1 MASKT
6 FNFGI
11 IGYGLS
17 AKIFHIPHLTSIPS
31 FKLYG
36 IVQRTPKAGV
46 DDCGADHPT
55 AKSWRSADELFADP
69 AVDVVV
75 VTTPPDSHFALTK
88 RALETGKHVV
98 VEKPFVP
105 THAEAEELVALAREK
120 KRLIAVY
127 QNIKHTLL
135 QPTKAEPHFAD
146 PLLAYPDRRWDADF
160 VTLRQLLADGTLGR
174 IVDFNTHFDRY
185 SPTLRATWK
194 AEEARPGNGAI
205 YDLGTHLL
213 DQVVTLF
220 GLPARVTGFLG
231 NTRTDAPRGAG
242 HVEPED
248 SFTVHLH
255 YADGMLATA
264 RAAVLSAEEEQLR
277 YWVRGDKGSFK
288 KFHLDVQEDQLLAGL
303 RPGQEGYGVA
313 PESHDGTLTLIKDGK
328 PVRETHALL
337 PPKTYVEYYRLLE
350 KAYKGEG
357 EVPVKAEEA
366 SAVIRLIEL
375 AKESSKQGKT
385 LDV

>member
-31 FKLYG
+31 FRLHG
-36 IVQRTPKAGV
+36 IVQRSPQPGNDA
-46 DDCGADHPT
+46 GADFPQ
-55 AKSWRSADELFADP
+55 AKAWRSADELFADG

-88 RALETGKHVV
+88 RALESGKHVV

-105 THAEAEELVALAREK
+105 THAEAQELVALAAEK
-120 KRLIAVY
+120 KRSIAVY
-127 QNIKHTLL
+127 QN
-135 QPTKAEPHFAD
+135 
-146 PLLAYPDRRWDADF
+146 RRWDADF
-160 VTLRQLLADGTLGR
+160 VTLRKLLDDGTLGR
-174 IVDFNTHFDRY
+174 VVDFNTHFDRY
-185 SPTLRATWK
+185 SPTLRAGWK
-194 AEEARPGNGAI
+194 AETRPGNGAI
-205 YDLGTHLL
+205 YDLGTHLI

-220 GLPARVTGFLG
+220 GLPAKITAFIG
-231 NTRTDAPRGAG
+231 NTRADAPLGAG
-242 HVEPED
+242 HNEPGD

-255 YADGMLATA
+255 YADGKFATA

-277 YWVRGDKGSFK
+277 YWVRGEKGSFK

-303 RPGQEGYGVA
+303 RPGQEGYGSD
-313 PESHDGTLTLIKDGK
+313 PESHYGTVTLIKDGK
-328 PVRETHALL
+328 PVRQTYPTL
-337 PPKTYVEYYRLLE
+337 PPQTYVEYYRVLE
-350 KAYKGEG
+350 KALNGEG

-366 SAVIRLIEL
+366 AAVIRLIEL
-375 AKESSKQGKT
+375 AKESSKSGKT

>member
-127 QNIKHTLL
+127 QN
-135 QPTKAEPHFAD
+135 
-146 PLLAYPDRRWDADF
+146 RRWDADF

-185 SPTLRATWK
+185 SPTLRAGWK

-231 NTRTDAPRGAG
+231 NTRADAPRGAG

-264 RAAVLSAEEEQLR
+264 RAAVMSPEEEQLR

-303 RPGQEGYGVA
+303 RPGQEGYGVE
-313 PESHDGTLTLIKDGK
+313 PESHHGTLTLIKNGK
-328 PVRETHALL
+328 PVRETHATLA
-337 PPKTYVEYYRLLE
+337 PKTYVEYYRVLE